1 MLKPTFHVV
10 AAVVVLIVGSAET
23 VRSQETLER
32 TTNLSGGWIGQ
43 NGFLYANLP
52 YRFRISDEG
61 GRHVVGSPTFEF
73 GLGLPWRM
81 LGGVR
86 FAHQSPTVPGEP
98 EEWEIFAR
106 RQLLGD
112 APDAPL
118 DLALGGGFN
127 AAARSFDGEIS
138 LARWLGPLRFLA
150 AARGM
155 TDGFG
160 AGDPRIALAA
170 GGVFHP
176 SPGGLPIA
184 LAADVGSLLD
194 RQPDEHVAWSAA
206 VQVGL
211 PFTDHTLSL
220 FSTNTATSTVQGR
233 SRGYAD
239 TRYGFEL
246 TIPIPVGRFVGW
258 FVPREQAMD
267 AVVEVTEPPAGVY
280 AAEATRYQ
288 FFPRRIEISAG
299 TVVRW
304 TNTDD
309 VLHTVAAED
318 GSWDSGG
325 IRPGESWSAR
335 FDRPGLYP
343 FLCGPHPFMKGV
355 VIVR

>member
-1 MLKPTFHVV
+1 MLKPTFHV
-10 AAVVVLIVGSAET
+10 AAVVVVLTLVSAEA

-32 TTNLSGGWIGQ
+32 TTNVSGGWIGQ

-52 YRFRISDEG
+52 YRFHLSDEG
-61 GRHVVGSPTFEF
+61 GRHVAGTPTFEF

-98 EEWEIFAR
+98 EEWEVFAR
-106 RQLLGD
+106 HQLLGG
-112 APDAPL
+112 ARGASL
-118 DLALGGGFN
+118 DLALGGGVN
-127 AAARSFDGEIS
+127 PAAGSFDGEIS
-138 LARWLGPLRFLA
+138 LARWLGPVRALA

-155 TDGFG
+155 TDGYG

-170 GGVFHP
+170 GAVFHP

-194 RQPDEHVAWSAA
+194 RRPGEDIAWGAA

-220 FSTNTATSTVQGR
+220 FATNTATSTVQGR
-233 SRGYAD
+233 SRGQPE

-258 FVPREQAMD
+258 FLPREQAME
-267 AVVEVTEPPAGVY
+267 AVVEVAEPAGDVY

-288 FFPRRIEISAG
+288 FYPRRIEISAG
-299 TVVRW
+299 TVVQW

-325 IRPGESWSAR
+325 IRPGETWSAR